1 MILIS
6 PLFGEVSMSLV
17 NVKSG
22 RYIKV
27 LRDQAIFTPQSV
39 SVAYYSFVS
48 KEAKEEFFARK
59 RGVENFV
66 LAVEDYLEVENERL
80 TRDIEDYAK
89 EKNLESVGS
98 IDELPKKFR
107 ARIAELSAIS
117 KASFVVYCGWDGCE
131 ALPIPSNLEKLK
143 ELGFNEAWL
152 TPMEPW
158 EIATVNTGA
167 FTNQN
172 FTYECLY
179 CELKKI
185 FKDDFVD
192 C

>member
-98 IDELPKKFR
+98 IDELPKKFSKE
-107 ARIAELSAIS
+107 RIRCIFHLIITSQRNYIIELT
-117 KASFVVYCGWDGCE
+117 
-131 ALPIPSNLEKLK
+131 
-143 ELGFNEAWL
+143 GFSDS
-152 TPMEPW
+152 
-158 EIATVNTGA
+158 V
-167 FTNQN
+167 Q
-172 FTYECLY
+172 
-179 CELKKI
+179 
-185 FKDDFVD
+185 
-192 C
+192 